1 MNNFIAHSSVSKAAK
16 VKVPDFDAQVKENA
30 TVHANVNLCVLSWY
44 GS

>member
-1 MNNFIAHSSVSKAAK
+1 MNNFIAHSSVSKVVK

-30 TVHANVNLCVLSWY
+30 TVQANVNLCILRWY